1 MTLREAT
8 ESLRKSLRQNQT
20 VVQVTA
26 LGTKRILVAVR
37 EKDESIPSTF
47 EEYEVHQYKVPL
59 PL

>member
-8 ESLRKSLRQNQT
+8 ESLRKSLRKNQN
-20 VVQVTA
+20 VVQVSA
-26 LGTKRILVAVR
+26 LGSKRILVTVR
-37 EKDESIPSTF
+37 GTDESIPSTF

>member
-20 VVQVTA
+20 VVQVTT